1 MYKID
6 NAIVHKLVKEKHGKA
21 TVVERSAALAVTEP
35 VEKLILAI
43 HDLYAG
49 KASKGYG
56 RFEAD
61 EINYPSAVILRDT
74 FVTEKTSFVN
84 GSKLLLAVLAS
95 KAGAVP
101 LSTGGYVLMARITD
115 EVGTSWFIVAMI
127 TNVDGSVIDD
137 VTLEVVTAM
146 HVDLEHLRV
155 AGRVNLTDW
164 QAGHEDVRYVGFLK
178 QRGEV
183 ADYFKQFLG
192 CDELVADVEETKKL
206 VSALKKFAKSEGM
219 TRTAEEEFLNAA
231 YGHCDDRNKND
242 EPLSLET
249 LSNAIFPTEPKK
261 LQAAFVA
268 DGVQISDGF
277 VPDGRSIRAL
287 MHLKYKTEFWT
298 IDIDRHALSSGY
310 AHYNQEKGEL
320 TLLKLPA
327 GLKAELD
334 SETRDD

>member
-1 MYKID
+1 LYQIN

-21 TVVERSAALAVTEP
+21 TVVERSAVLP
-35 VEKLILAI
+35 VNDPVKKLIVAI

-61 EINYPSAVILRDT
+61 EINYPSAAILRDT
-74 FVTEKTSFVN
+74 FTAKTKGFLDA
-84 GSKLLLAVLAS
+84 SKQLLAVLAS

-101 LSTGGYVLMARITD
+101 LATGGYVLMAHITN
-115 EVGTSWFIVAMI
+115 EAGVSWFIVAII
-127 TNVDGSVIDD
+127 TNIDGSVIDD
-137 VTLEVVTAM
+137 LTLEVVNAM

-164 QAGHEDVRYVGFLK
+164 QAGHDDVRYVGFLK

-183 ADYFKQFLG
+183 ADYFKHFLG

-206 VSALKKFAKSEGM
+206 VTALKKFAKSEGM
-219 TRTAEEEFLNAA
+219 AREAEEDFLQRA
-231 YGHCDDRNKND
+231 YGYCNDRNKND

-249 LSNAIFPTEPKK
+249 LSNAIYPTEPTK

-277 VPDGRSIRAL
+277 VPDGRSIKAL

>member
-6 NAIVHKLVKEKHGKA
+6 HAIVHKLVKEKHGKA

-61 EINYPSAVILRDT
+61 EINYPSAAILRDT
-74 FVTEKTSFVN
+74 FVTEKISFVN

-101 LSTGGYVLMARITD
+101 LATGGYVLMARITD

-219 TRTAEEEFLNAA
+219 TRAAEEEFLNAA

>member
-1 MYKID
+1 
-6 NAIVHKLVKEKHGKA
+6 
-21 TVVERSAALAVTEP
+21 
-35 VEKLILAI
+35 
-43 HDLYAG
+43 
-49 KASKGYG
+49 
-56 RFEAD
+56 
-61 EINYPSAVILRDT
+61 
-74 FVTEKTSFVN
+74 
-84 GSKLLLAVLAS
+84 
-95 KAGAVP
+95 
-101 LSTGGYVLMARITD
+101 MARITD
-115 EVGTSWFIVAMI
+115 APGTSWFIVAMI

-137 VTLEVVTAM
+137 RTLEVVTAM

-164 QAGHEDVRYVGFLK
+164 QAGQEDVRYVGFLK

-219 TRTAEEEFLNAA
+219 SRADEEEFLNAA
-231 YGHCDDRNKND
+231 YGHCDDRNKKG

-249 LSNAIFPTEPKK
+249 LSNAIFPTAPTK

-287 MHLKYKTEFWT
+287 VHLKYKTEFWT